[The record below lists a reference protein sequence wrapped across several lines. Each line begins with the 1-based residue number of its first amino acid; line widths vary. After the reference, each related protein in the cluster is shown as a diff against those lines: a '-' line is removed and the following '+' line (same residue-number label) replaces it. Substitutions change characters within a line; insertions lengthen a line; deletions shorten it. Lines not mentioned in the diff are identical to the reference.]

1 MRSIAPLTIQ
11 ISRNK
16 PIGIKYIQGN
26 VRPVSDQLEI
36 VNKFD
41 YFYINL
47 GPSLTKMC
55 LQLKFITIDNI

>member
-11 ISRNK
+11 ISKKK
-16 PIGIKYIQGN
+16 PTGIKYVQGN

-36 VNKFD
+36 ANKFD